1 MRRVTKVNSSG
12 TNEPIR
18 GEVAGI
24 QPATGSQVSL
34 VPADNTTGNF
44 TKIVQRIPIKITL
57 DLGDTHLIGR
67 VVPGMSA
74 RVEVITDTAAREHT
88 P

>member
-1 MRRVTKVNSSG
+1 M
-12 TNEPIR
+12 PIR

-44 TKIVQRIPIKITL
+44 TKIVQRIPVKIAL
-57 DLGDTHLIGR
+57 DLADKRLIGR

-74 RVEVITDTAAREHT
+74 QVEVVTDAAAREHT